1 MTASDHNKNLY
12 SDCKKEEKSV
22 EPEWNKMKICV
33 LQPDYSTSSIDYQNY
48 DPPRDLTS
56 LIPEAAI
63 DHVILNKLTTY
74 KQLKELK
81 KKNYD
86 AFVNLCE
93 GYLEWEVPSIDVI
106 YSLEL
111 LNLPFTGPTSVLYD
125 PPKELMKYVAY
136 TEGVN
141 APAFALIENEEE
153 IEKECKFLKYPL
165 FVKPHKA
172 GDSLGVNEKSLVN
185 NLQELKD
192 KVNAIINDYG
202 PLLVEEYISGREFTV
217 MLAANPGCNK
227 TVKSFQPV
235 EYIFPAGNSFKT
247 YALKTSELHPDA
259 NIAVTDKKL
268 NTLLR
273 TSAEKIFT
281 AFNGEGYG
289 RLDFRMNEKGE
300 LFFLEINFT
309 CSVFYGAGYEGS
321 ADHILKLDGYG
332 QAKFLKHIIQEGI
345 ERHWRK
351 QKKYLLKGNSIAG
364 YGIYAAHDILPHELI
379 FKGEEMSQRI
389 VTLRHVNET
398 WNGKEKEIFRKYAYP
413 VSKEVFLL
421 WDTNPSEWAPQN
433 HSCDPNTAYDG
444 LNVKAIRTIQKGEE
458 LTLDYSSFLDEHME
472 PFKCCCG
479 AECCRGLIT
488 GVKNNSVTLR
498 ENHSPNQI
506 EKNGIS
512 LSKSKIIFQK
522 TNSSPPQKSV

>member
-1 MTASDHNKNLY
+1 MMASDHNKTNY
-12 SDCKKEEKSV
+12 SDNKKGKWSAGV
-22 EPEWNKMKICV
+22 EWNKMKICV
-33 LQPDYSTSSIDYQNY
+33 LQPDYSTSSVDYQNY
-48 DPPRDLTS
+48 DPSRNLAA
-56 LIPEAAI
+56 LIPEAII
-63 DHVILNKLTTY
+63 DHVLLNKLTTY

-81 KKNYD
+81 KKNYNV
-86 AFVNLCE
+86 FVNLCE

-136 TEGVN
+136 TEGIN
-141 APAFALIENEEE
+141 APAYAFIEQKED
-153 IEKECKFLKYPL
+153 IEKECRSLKYPL

-172 GDSLGVNEKSLVN
+172 GDSLGVDEKSLVN
-185 NLQELKD
+185 NLEELKD
-192 KVNAIINDYG
+192 KVHDIINDYG

-217 MLAANPGCNK
+217 MLAANPECNK
-227 TVKSFQPV
+227 TIKSFQPV
-235 EYIFPAGNSFKT
+235 EYIFPAGNKFKT

-259 NIAVTDKKL
+259 NIPVTDKKL
-268 NTLLR
+268 NALLR
-273 TSAEKIFT
+273 SAAEKIFA

-309 CSVFYGAGYEGS
+309 CSVFYEDGYEGS

-332 QAKFLKHIIQEGI
+332 QDNFLKHIILEGI
-345 ERHWRK
+345 ERHRQK
-351 QKKYLLKGNSIAG
+351 QKKYFLKGNSIAG
-364 YGIYAAHDILPHELI
+364 YGIYAAHNISSDDLI
-379 FKGEEMSQRI
+379 FRGEEMSQRL
-389 VTLRHVNET
+389 VTFRHVNEN
-398 WNGKEKEIFRKYAYP
+398 WNMKEKELFRKYAYP

-421 WDTNPSEWAPQN
+421 WDTNPSQWAPQN

-444 LNVKAIRTIQKGEE
+444 LNVKAIRCIKKGEE

-472 PFKCCCG
+472 PFQCQCG
-479 AECCRGLIT
+479 SHCCRGLIT

-498 ENHSPNQI
+498 ENLNLNQLV
-506 EKNGIS
+506 K
-512 LSKSKIIFQK
+512 L
-522 TNSSPPQKSV
+522 V